1 MTHFVYCSGWD
12 FLRIKYVREI
22 KIPVADRS
30 VGWLDACTVDNTN
43 NNKKKEKEK
52 KKEEEEK
59 KNEKE

>member
-30 VGWLDACTVDNTN
+30 VGWLDACTVDN
-43 NNKKKEKEK
+43 NNKKKKKKGEGEEEGGGGEKE
-52 KKEEEEK
+52 
-59 KNEKE
+59 